1 MDRRT
6 VNAPLTLALSLKGRG
21 NASVLV
27 VVGCCVLL
35 GGAAAAHAETWK
47 CKQPDGTVVFS
58 DRNLSGQCVPVDESV
73 PLMRVPSVPP
83 PGSAPPEAGV
93 PVPPEPVQVPTPGR
107 GRRIDPPSDVNVTIS
122 DVKATPSFNSILG
135 IAQFQATMVLE
146 NGDTEWTA
154 EKVCV
159 TVRFRDISLVFVDV
173 NQVGCMEGLK
183 PLDSR
188 PFTVNYTGMIPPKL
202 FPIRAEATVDYVK
215 WIK

>member
-1 MDRRT
+1 MMRT
-6 VNAPLTLALSLKGRG
+6 RARG
-21 NASVLV
+21 PVGCVLV
-27 VVGCCVLL
+27 LLAAVL
-35 GGAAAAHAETWK
+35 GGAVAVQAETWK
-47 CKQPDGTVVFS
+47 CKQADGSVVFS
-58 DRNLSGQCVPVDESV
+58 DRNLSGQCAPVDESA
-73 PLMRVPSVPP
+73 PLMRVPSIPP
-83 PGSAPPEAGV
+83 LGGAPQEEARPEAGT
-93 PVPPEPVQVPTPGR
+93 PVPKEPAQVPTPGR
-107 GRRIDPPSDVNVTIS
+107 GRRIDPPSDTNITIS

-202 FPIRAEATVDYVK
+202 FPIRAEAKVDYVK
-215 WIK
+215 WTK